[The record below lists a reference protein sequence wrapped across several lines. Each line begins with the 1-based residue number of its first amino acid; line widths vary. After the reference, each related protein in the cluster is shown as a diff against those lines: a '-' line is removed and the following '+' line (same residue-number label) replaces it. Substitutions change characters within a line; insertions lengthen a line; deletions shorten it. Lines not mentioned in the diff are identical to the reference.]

1 MSYLCHTIINY
12 FSPEINISGIETD
25 INIKL
30 TALFLA
36 HMKQSCALRPRT
48 AMILSCSCSS
58 NISAIFYHLFLSMW
72 MLNFSLHVWFPAS
85 DLFIQFQTTFFVCVL
100 LTSAI
105 KKKKKSSNF
114 KSHSTRWAS
123 ELNLR
128 SKKRNCWKTR
138 AYCANP
144 FSDVNNRTLFF
155 FLFQL
160 KRELQQTYVINVV
173 VRTHKTDIQI

>member
-36 HMKQSCALRPRT
+36 HMKQVVLSDLVQPWYYSAPALVISVQYFIIYFYQAECWIFLYMSDFQLVTFLFSSKRP
-48 AMILSCSCSS
+48 
-58 NISAIFYHLFLSMW
+58 FLS
-72 MLNFSLHVWFPAS
+72 AS
-85 DLFIQFQTTFFVCVL
+85 YWPVQL
-100 LTSAI
+100 
-105 KKKKKSSNF
+105 KKKKSNF
-114 KSHSTRWAS
+114 KSHSTCWAS
-123 ELNLR
+123 ELNLW

-144 FSDVNNRTLFF
+144 FSDVNNRTLF